1 LREIKKPKKIK
12 IQRRK
17 KIMRK
22 EINLE
27 AFKAQKEME
36 LGKEVNVMLSGSMI
50 LYNTVDKTIVGYTDV
65 NNLV

>member
-1 LREIKKPKKIK
+1 
-12 IQRRK
+12 
-17 KIMRK
+17 MRK

-36 LGKEVNVMLSGSMI
+36 LGKEVIVKLAGSLI
-50 LYNTVDKTIVGYTDV
+50 LYNTVDKSVVGYTDV

>member
-1 LREIKKPKKIK
+1 
-12 IQRRK
+12 
-17 KIMRK
+17 MRK

-36 LGKEVNVMLSGSMI
+36 FGKEVNVMLSGSMI
-50 LYNTVDKTIVGYTDV
+50 LYNTVDKSIVGFTDV